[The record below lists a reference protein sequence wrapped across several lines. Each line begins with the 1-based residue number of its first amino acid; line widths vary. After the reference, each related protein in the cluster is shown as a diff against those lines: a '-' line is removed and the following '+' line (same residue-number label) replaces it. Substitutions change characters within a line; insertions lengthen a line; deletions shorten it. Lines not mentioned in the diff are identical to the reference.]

1 MTIFYP
7 PLDHVFSFHLSYKQV
22 IEKWRTM
29 TVTMQDNPYCWNF
42 HTCSTLRNKELHL
55 QARALTK
62 KIHSSVQTL
71 LLCHFP
77 CLQTLSSIETNNTP
91 KMSFLPKKYC
101 RNFLHNLHQYLF
113 FIFFFL
119 TIIYCPSH
127 STAFSNFFPKP
138 RFLTCSYLLQE
149 TERPTIP
156 QAFKNTWEFWTFP
169 YS

>member
-1 MTIFYP
+1 
-7 PLDHVFSFHLSYKQV
+7 
-22 IEKWRTM
+22 M
-29 TVTMQDNPYCWNF
+29 TVTMHDNPYCWNF

-62 KIHSSVQTL
+62 KRYILQFRHFCFVIFHMCK
-71 LLCHFP
+71 LCPESKPITHLRCPFCP
-77 CLQTLSSIETNNTP
+77 RNIVET
-91 KMSFLPKKYC
+91 SF
-101 RNFLHNLHQYLF
+101 
-113 FIFFFL
+113 IIVISFFFYYYYFFF

-169 YS
+169 HSVSTNFPHF